1 MSRSA
6 AKSRDKCRAASL
18 VLAPALPRPASVQN
32 VETVDIVPGR
42 LTEAAWVTMKTQ
54 DNGEEVVAEIM
65 GELEAAV
72 MDRCYQ
78 VYLQKQLV
86 PFTVTR
92 AYESL
97 VQMSDWLF
105 LARDEGEGPESATL
119 WGEDTEPEPCKSDS
133 WAEGCVPVRY
143 TSVSS
148 HTPLLQKLLDL
159 HLAESAD
166 PWDSDTQSKPQ
177 SPSRQDSKPQSPS
190 RQDSKP
196 QSPSRQDSKLQSPSR
211 QDSKPQSPSRHDS
224 KPHSL
229 SRHDSKP
236 HSLSRQD
243 SKPQS
248 PKRQESKLQSPT
260 KPELPD
266 REKTVIAKK
275 RIVDSTEPEK
285 PDKAEKI
292 EPEEV
297 QPSPYL
303 TVATY
308 KAHRRR
314 QSQTHPGA
322 HKALPPPLKTYKPVF
337 TPSGPAQQYQS
348 LSIPQL
354 HGHRPR
360 EVPVPR
366 RLDPARLPQHHVW
379 PEVEVLEPRPSHHSK
394 ERIGP
399 KNRAPLQPNQDH
411 HSMARRATITP
422 LTAHIHQALPSKTR
436 KKSLHHGVQLQRHVL
451 RGGTQPRTSTVGY
464 TLSTG
469 LDLDTIELVPGVA
482 IGDPVCGTGENKPF
496 WVSRLPELRP
506 IRSSLPAMLWSLDQ
520 VVGGQSPRVSAPTGK
535 HWS

>member
-6 AKSRDKCRAASL
+6 AKSRDKSRAASL

-42 LTEAAWVTMKTQ
+42 LTEAAWVTMTTQ

-65 GELEAAV
+65 GELEAVV

-78 VYLQKQLV
+78 LYLQKQLV
-86 PFTVTR
+86 PFTATW

-148 HTPLLQKLLDL
+148 HTPLLQLLDL
-159 HLAESAD
+159 HLAESVD
-166 PWDSDTQSKPQ
+166 PWDSDTQSKHQ

-196 QSPSRQDSKLQSPSR
+196 QSPSRHDN
-211 QDSKPQSPSRHDS
+211 KPQP
-224 KPHSL
+224 
-229 SRHDSKP
+229 
-236 HSLSRQD
+236 LSRQD
-243 SKPQS
+243 
-248 PKRQESKLQSPT
+248 SKLQSPT
-260 KPELPD
+260 KPEPPD
-266 REKTVIAKK
+266 RERTVLAKK
-275 RIVDSTEPEK
+275 RIVDLTEPEK
-285 PDKAEKI
+285 LDKTEKI
-292 EPEEV
+292 GPEEV

-308 KAHRRR
+308 KAQRRR
-314 QSQTHPGA
+314 QSQTQPGV
-322 HKALPPPLKTYKPVF
+322 HKALPPPLKTYKALF
-337 TPSGPAQQYQS
+337 TPSGPTQQYQS
-348 LSIPQL
+348 LSVPQL
-354 HGHRPR
+354 RGHRPR
-360 EVPVPR
+360 EVPVTR

-394 ERIGP
+394 ERTGP
-399 KNRAPLQPNQDH
+399 QNSAPLRPNQDH
-411 HSMARRATITP
+411 HSMAHRATIIP
-422 LTAHIHQALPSKTR
+422 LTAHTHQALPSKTR

-451 RGGTQPRTSTVGY
+451 RDGTQPRGSTVGY
-464 TLSTG
+464 TPLSTG

-520 VVGGQSPRVSAPTGK
+520 VVGGQSPRVSAPIGK
-535 HWS
+535 H

>member
-6 AKSRDKCRAASL
+6 AKSRDKSLATSL
-18 VLAPALPRPASVQN
+18 VPASALLRPASVQN

-42 LTEAAWVTMKTQ
+42 LTEAAWVTMTTL

-72 MDRCYQ
+72 MGRCYQ
-78 VYLQKQLV
+78 VYLLKQLV
-86 PFTVTR
+86 PFTVSW

-166 PWDSDTQSKPQ
+166 PWDSDTQSKP
-177 SPSRQDSKPQSPS
+177 R
-190 RQDSKP
+190 
-196 QSPSRQDSKLQSPSR
+196 SPSRQDSKLQSPSR
-211 QDSKPQSPSRHDS
+211 QDSKPQSPSR
-224 KPHSL
+224 
-229 SRHDSKP
+229 
-236 HSLSRQD
+236 QD
-243 SKPQS
+243 SKPQPPS
-248 PKRQESKLQSPT
+248 RQDSKLQSPT
-260 KPELPD
+260 KPEPPD
-266 REKTVIAKK
+266 RERTVLAKQ

-285 PDKAEKI
+285 PDKAEKVG
-292 EPEEV
+292 PEEV

-308 KAHRRR
+308 KSQRRK
-314 QSQTHPGA
+314 QSQTQPGA
-322 HKALPPPLKTYKPVF
+322 HKALPPPLKTYKPLF
-337 TPSGPAQQYQS
+337 TPSGPTQQYQS
-348 LSIPQL
+348 LSVPQL
-354 HGHRPR
+354 RRHRPR

-366 RLDPARLPQHHVW
+366 RLDPARLPQNHVW
-379 PEVEVLEPRPSHHSK
+379 PEAEVLEPRPSHRSK
-394 ERIGP
+394 ERTGGLTALL
-399 KNRAPLQPNQDH
+399 RPNQDH

-422 LTAHIHQALPSKTR
+422 LTAHTHQALPSKTR
-436 KKSLHHGVQLQRHVL
+436 KKSLQHGVQLQRHVL
-451 RGGTQPRTSTVGY
+451 RGGTQPRGSTVGY
-464 TLSTG
+464 TLLSTG

-496 WVSRLPELRP
+496 WVSCLPELRP
-506 IRSSLPAMLWSLDQ
+506 IRSSLPAMLWTLDQ
-520 VVGGQSPRVSAPTGK
+520 VVGGRALKSLPLLGNTG
-535 HWS
+535 HEER

>member
-6 AKSRDKCRAASL
+6 AKSRDKSRAASL

-42 LTEAAWVTMKTQ
+42 LTEAAWVTMTTQ

-105 LARDEGEGPESATL
+105 LARDEGEGRESATL

-190 RQDSKP
+190 GQDGKP
-196 QSPSRQDSKLQSPSR
+196 QSPSRQDSKLQSP
-211 QDSKPQSPSRHDS
+211 
-224 KPHSL
+224 
-229 SRHDSKP
+229 
-236 HSLSRQD
+236 
-243 SKPQS
+243 
-248 PKRQESKLQSPT
+248 T
-260 KPELPD
+260 KAEPPD
-266 REKTVIAKK
+266 RERTVLAKK
-275 RIVDSTEPEK
+275 IIVDSTEPKK

-292 EPEEV
+292 GPEEV

-308 KAHRRR
+308 KAQRRR
-314 QSQTHPGA
+314 KSQTQAGA
-322 HKALPPPLKTYKPVF
+322 HKALPPPLKTYKPLF
-337 TPSGPAQQYQS
+337 TPSEPAQQYQS
-348 LSIPQL
+348 LSVPQL
-354 HGHRPR
+354 QGHRPR

-379 PEVEVLEPRPSHHSK
+379 PEVEVLEPGPSHRSK

-399 KNRAPLQPNQDH
+399 KNRAPHRPNQDH
-411 HSMARRATITP
+411 HSMARRGTITP
-422 LTAHIHQALPSKTR
+422 LTAHTHQALPSKTR

-451 RGGTQPRTSTVGY
+451 RGGTQPSGSTVGY
-464 TLSTG
+464 TPLSTG

-482 IGDPVCGTGENKPF
+482 IGAPVCGTGENKPF

-506 IRSSLPAMLWSLDQ
+506 IRSSLPAMLWSLNQ
-520 VVGGQSPRVSAPTGK
+520 VVGGHSPRVSAPTGK
-535 HWS
+535 HWA

>member
-1 MSRSA
+1 MNLSVRLLLLVNCLMYWELATTVCLKHLGIMSRSA
-6 AKSRDKCRAASL
+6 AKSRDKSRAASL

-42 LTEAAWVTMKTQ
+42 LTEAAWVTMTTQ

-105 LARDEGEGPESATL
+105 LARDEGEGRESVTL

-166 PWDSDTQSKPQ
+166 PWDTQSKPQ

-190 RQDSKP
+190 RPD
-196 QSPSRQDSKLQSPSR
+196 
-211 QDSKPQSPSRHDS
+211 
-224 KPHSL
+224 
-229 SRHDSKP
+229 
-236 HSLSRQD
+236 
-243 SKPQS
+243 
-248 PKRQESKLQSPT
+248 SKLQSPT
-260 KPELPD
+260 KPEPPD
-266 REKTVIAKK
+266 RERTVLAKK

-285 PDKAEKI
+285 PDKAGKI
-292 EPEEV
+292 APEEV

-308 KAHRRR
+308 KAQRRR
-314 QSQTHPGA
+314 QSQTQPGA
-322 HKALPPPLKTYKPVF
+322 HKALPPPLKTYKPLF
-337 TPSGPAQQYQS
+337 TPSEPAQQYQS
-348 LSIPQL
+348 RSVPQL
-354 HGHRPR
+354 QGHRPR

-379 PEVEVLEPRPSHHSK
+379 PEVEVLEPRPSHRLK
-394 ERIGP
+394 ERIGF
-399 KNRAPLQPNQDH
+399 KNRAPNQDH
-411 HSMARRATITP
+411 HSMARRGTITP
-422 LTAHIHQALPSKTR
+422 LTAHTHHALPSKTR

-451 RGGTQPRTSTVGY
+451 RGGTQPRGSTVGY
-464 TLSTG
+464 TPLSTG

-482 IGDPVCGTGENKPF
+482 IGDPVCGTVENKPF
-496 WVSRLPELRP
+496 WVSHLPELRP
-506 IRSSLPAMLWSLDQ
+506 IRSSLPAMLWSLNQ

-535 HWS
+535 HWA